1 MQVYTLV
8 KKMTL
13 PDESVKMCF
22 KEEEIMRMLFR
33 EDLQDLHGDDFDG
46 SEEETKMFQ
55 GFFCNN
61 GVESLSESGCLPGT
75 AESSRRIYCR
85 IVESS
90 GHGDLSTYS
99 VCCVLPRSGL
109 VSQDNTGKLPLP
121 VPTVITSELEPNAV
135 NPTNETELTV
145 PLPTT
150 PPSTGLCSGTLDISK
165 IENSSLTDL
174 CTHLHAHANRLLT
187 DFGYK
192 LELQGRKS
200 DPERFKYLYRPPNG
214 GPALS
219 HLSETWVS
227 LGKLLQSS
235 LTGSAL
241 DKTRLPGRQWFNV
254 NEFAS
259 DLQNTLTYVEKL
271 LRDPDCG
278 LTLSDQWFL
287 LDPFMAVASIDHKI
301 EALRKAVPVQAVQS
315 TTSILEENETM
326 ILKRNDVADPLTYSR
341 RRCKRTLLP
350 QLALEPEPGKKRDG
364 EKMPMVEGR
373 VVPTGGIMTP
383 SGKKDIISPIIAGE
397 GVLSASD
404 LHKGPCITGEEV
416 QSATRLYVSPVT
428 TEEEISCAPDCN
440 LTLEKLREGLPI
452 TTGEEVQ
459 GATQLHVSQV
469 TNGEEALHA
478 ADFSVTPV
486 TVGEELTCP
495 AELHVNPVTI
505 EEEVYPVTPHDNV
518 PVKETLMVNQ
528 TSQSIIQSSINSA
541 IEQVPFNTVKPVFG
555 YDNIPIGA
563 KFTINPVSGSMVPQQ
578 LELILNPS
586 DVPFPFESSVS
597 GLNPVHPSY
606 QASMFQGSLSFDS
619 NSGFQNPE
627 YPVTVVMNKF
637 LQSKLKRKHK
647 STSETKENKPRKRSK
662 KNEEKSGFDTKTET
676 HKRKRQG
683 RKRVCRFHDHD
694 LLISTIITKKYLKYP
709 KKASKKK
716 PIHLKQS
723 TEKPVQLGQ
732 INSDNKKHFTQGART
747 VLSLLI
753 NTGVISANRKI
764 QYRNYK
770 GQKVIEGKLTRH
782 GVLCQCC
789 GESFT
794 MSGFQIHA
802 SSESGN
808 PGLNLFLGSGE
819 PYVMCLFN
827 AWSVEYKGRKERMRI
842 RDGDIERNNDMCA
855 LCGDGG
861 ELMCCDTCPSSFHE
875 SCLPS
880 QVMFWNWF
888 RFSGDSVQYGTIRS
902 GSGTV
907 PSDQISLATY
917 EYYILPIWSD
927 KGTGIAKFSTGT
939 YDQSVHEKCMKDKNM
954 ICSESPP
961 GSWFCGNQCQQVY
974 AYMRAQVGLAN
985 YIGDGFYLSIL
996 RCDHGQTKIFDS
1008 EKLVQLA
1015 ENNMKLALALRITEE
1030 CFFPILDHRTGLDLI
1045 PLLLYNWR
1053 VNILS
1058 LDYKG
1063 FYTVVLEKDER
1074 IISVAS
1080 IRLLGTAVAEM
1091 PLVATSIENRKQG
1104 MCRRLISAIE
1114 ELLKLLKVK
1123 MLLLCAIPSL
1133 IDTWTSRFGFVPID
1147 NEDKEML
1154 SKFSLINLPETVLLK
1169 KDLTTI
1175 SVEPQGDGCHHASWG
1190 NEFYGAGEGEETF
1203 PLDEL

>member
-1 MQVYTLV
+1 
-8 KKMTL
+8 MTL
-13 PDESVKMCF
+13 PDESVKMCL
-22 KEEEIMRMLFR
+22 KEEEIMRMLFK
-33 EDLQDLHGDDFDG
+33 EELQDLQRDDFDG
-46 SEEETKMFQ
+46 SEEETKIFQ
-55 GFFCNN
+55 GFFCYN
-61 GVESLSESGCLPGT
+61 GVESLSESGYLPGTGT
-75 AESSRRIYCR
+75 AESGRRISCR

-99 VCCVLPRSGL
+99 VWCVLPCSGL
-109 VSQDNTGKLPLP
+109 ESQDNTGKLPLP
-121 VPTVITSELEPNAV
+121 VPTMITSELEPSAV

-150 PPSTGLCSGTLDISK
+150 PPSTILCSGTLDISK

-174 CTHLHAHANRLLT
+174 CTHLYAHANRLLT

-192 LELQGRKS
+192 LELQGRKG

-278 LTLSDQWFL
+278 LPLSDQWFL

-301 EALRKAVPVQAVQS
+301 EAWRKAVPVQAVQS
-315 TTSILEENETM
+315 TTSVLEENDIM
-326 ILKRNDVADPLTYSR
+326 IFKRNDVADPLTYSR
-341 RRCKRTLLP
+341 RRCKKTLLP
-350 QLALEPEPGKKRDG
+350 QLALQPEPWKTRDG
-364 EKMPMVEGR
+364 AKMPIVEGQ
-373 VVPTGGIMTP
+373 VVPTGGIMTL
-383 SGKKDIISPIIAGE
+383 SGKKDIISPITTEE

-416 QSATRLYVSPVT
+416 RSTTRLHASTVT
-428 TEEEISCAPDCN
+428 IEEEISCAPVFHV
-440 LTLEKLREGLPI
+440 I

-459 GATQLHVSQV
+459 GATELHVSQV
-469 TNGEEALHA
+469 TNGEELLHA

-505 EEEVYPVTPHDNV
+505 GEEVYPVTPPDNV
-518 PVKETLMVNQ
+518 PVKETLIVNQ
-528 TSQSIIQSSINSA
+528 TSQTIIQSSINST
-541 IEQVPFNTVKPVFG
+541 IEQVPFNTVKPVSG

-563 KFTINPVSGSMVPQQ
+563 TFTIKPVSGSMVSQQ
-578 LELILNPS
+578 LELILYPS
-586 DVPFPFESSVS
+586 DVPFPFESSIS
-597 GLNPVHPSY
+597 GVNPVHPSF
-606 QASMFQGSLSFDS
+606 QASMFQGSLSFDA

-637 LQSKLKRKHK
+637 LQSKSKRKHK

-676 HKRKRQG
+676 RKRKRQG
-683 RKRVCRFHDHD
+683 RKRMCRFHDHD
-694 LLISTIITKKYLKYP
+694 LLISAIITKKYLKYP

-747 VLSLLI
+747 ILSLLI
-753 NTGVISANRKI
+753 NTAMISANRKI

-770 GQKVIEGKLTRH
+770 GQKVKEGKLTKH

-789 GESFT
+789 DESFT

-808 PGLNLFLGSGE
+808 PGLNLFLGSGK

-842 RDGDIERNNDMCA
+842 TDGDIERNNDMCA

-861 ELMCCDTCPSSFHE
+861 ELVCCDTCPSSFHE

-880 QVMFWNWF
+880 QEIPEDCWHCPSCRCGACEQMICNSLEFSSSTNYLQCSQCER
-888 RFSGDSVQYGTIRS
+888 RF
-902 GSGTV
+902 
-907 PSDQISLATY
+907 
-917 EYYILPIWSD
+917 
-927 KGTGIAKFSTGT
+927 
-939 YDQSVHEKCMKDKNM
+939 HEKCMKDKNA
-954 ICSESPP
+954 IRSESPP

-974 AYMRAQVGLAN
+974 VYMRSQVGLAN
-985 YIGDGFYLSIL
+985 NIGDGFSLSIL
-996 RCDHGQTKIFDS
+996 RCDHGQTKIFNS

-1015 ENNMKLALALRITEE
+1015 ENNMKLALALRINEE

-1080 IRLLGTAVAEM
+1080 IRLLGTTVAEM
-1091 PLVATSIENRKQG
+1091 PLIATSIENRKQG
-1104 MCRRLISAIE
+1104 MCRRLVSAIE

-1133 IDTWTSRFGFVPID
+1133 VDTWTSRFGFVPID

-1154 SKFSLINLPETVLLK
+1154 SKLSLINLPDTVLLK

-1175 SVEPQGDGCHHASWG
+1175 LVEPQGDGCHHASWG

-1203 PLDEL
+1203 PLDEITNPLEL